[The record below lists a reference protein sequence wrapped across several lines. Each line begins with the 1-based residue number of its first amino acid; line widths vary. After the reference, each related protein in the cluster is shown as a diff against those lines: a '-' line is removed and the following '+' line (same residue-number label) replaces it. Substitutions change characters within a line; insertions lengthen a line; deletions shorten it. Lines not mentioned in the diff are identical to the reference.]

1 MTFFPDTTLLV
12 PLDGTAAATAA
23 LPVAETLA
31 ERTGAL
37 LRLIHVGAAGDPAP
51 PSPQLREQI
60 GASPAHVRQGVL
72 DRLTGSPAPALVQA
86 AQASPHPLIVMCSH
100 SALLPPA
107 ACLGHTAAEVIATA
121 GCPIVLVRPERG
133 SVPWRL
139 ARILVPYD
147 GTPATASAL
156 RPAIDL
162 ASRVS
167 AALVVLHIAVPGLPG
182 SGEEGTFE
190 APRYM
195 DQPHHEW
202 PAWAREFISRL
213 CSLAGLESCLDPRS
227 WPWLQVAPGQPGEE
241 IEHFAAEQ
249 DMDLIV
255 VGWHGCLE
263 AGHADILKHLLLKA
277 PCPVLLSRCFKP
289 GPAVH

>member
-12 PLDGTAAATAA
+12 PLDGTAAAQAA

-31 ERTGAL
+31 QRTGAL
-37 LRLIHVGAAGDPAP
+37 LRLIHVGDAGEQV
-51 PSPQLREQI
+51 PSSRQLCEQL
-60 GASPAHVRQGVL
+60 GASPGHVRQGVI
-72 DRLTGSPAPALVQA
+72 DRLTGPPVTALLQA
-86 AQASPHPLIVMCSH
+86 AQASPHPMIVMCSH
-100 SALLPPA
+100 SALLPPE
-107 ACLGHTAAEVIATA
+107 ACLGRTAAEVIAGA

-133 SVPWRL
+133 GMPWKL
-139 ARILVPYD
+139 ERILVPYD

-167 AALVVLHIAVPGLPG
+167 AALVVLHIAVPGAPG
-182 SGEEGTFE
+182 TGEEGTFG

-202 PAWAREFISRL
+202 PAWVREFLSRL
-213 CSLAGLESCLDPRS
+213 GSLVGLESLS
-227 WPWLQVAPGQPGEE
+227 PWLQVAPGQPGEE
-241 IEHFAAEQ
+241 IERFAADQ

-263 AGHADILKHLLLKA
+263 AGHADILKHLLLTA
-277 PCPVLLSRCFKP
+277 PCPVLLSRCSKP
-289 GPAVH
+289 GPAA